1 MEDQVLGLSKLF
13 FTVVK
18 TVPGKVPRDNVVPV
32 SPSCKIELTAIAP
45 QGPPAAATRTEAPR
59 VSTGLCTEPLSRA
72 QSWDQERESVSHS
85 VVTLCD
91 SMDCSPPSS
100 SVQGFSWQ
108 VYWSGLPF
116 LSPGDLPNPGMELG
130 SPALQADSLP
140 SELTGKPQK
149 DKEEVRFYVN

>member
-1 MEDQVLGLSKLF
+1 MHITSGHLHVVQNGGGAGLAANSRSTLF
-13 FTVVK
+13 Y
-18 TVPGKVPRDNVVPV
+18 R
-32 SPSCKIELTAIAP
+32 
-45 QGPPAAATRTEAPR
+45 
-59 VSTGLCTEPLSRA
+59 
-72 QSWDQERESVSHS
+72 
-85 VVTLCD
+85 
-91 SMDCSPPSS
+91 MDCSPPSS

-140 SELTGKPQK
+140 SELPGKPQK